1 MCTVTF
7 IPAKDKYYITS
18 NRDEK
23 SLRRQALAPKSYIH
37 NNRTI
42 IYPKDAEAGGSW
54 IAMHDN
60 GNAAVLL
67 NGAFVKHVSLPP
79 YNKSR
84 GLVFLELIAT
94 DMPLRKFLNT
104 DFNNIEPFTLIVFNN
119 GNLYECRWDGSKKYC
134 TQIDAATPNI
144 WSSATLY
151 NETVVKKREQWFAKW
166 LNKNPNP
173 SQQDILHFHQFAGDG
188 DTQNDLR
195 MNRNSIMLTVS
206 VTGLELTKQ
215 KGTMHYV
222 DLKDSKVYRQQLD
235 FISCCEVA

>member
-37 NNRTI
+37 NNRAI
-42 IYPKDAEAGGSW
+42 IYPKDADAGGTW
-54 IAMHDN
+54 VAMQDN

-67 NGAFVKHVSLPP
+67 NGAFVKHLPLPP

-84 GLVFLELIAT
+84 GIIFIELIAAG
-94 DMPLRKFLNT
+94 MPGKKFLT
-104 DFNNIEPFTLIVFNN
+104 IDLNNIEPFTLIVFDDS
-119 GNLYECRWDGSKKYC
+119 NLYECRWDGNKKFWA
-134 TQIDAATPNI
+134 QIDTSTPHI

-151 NETVVKKREQWFAKW
+151 NEAVVKKREQWFAKW
-166 LNKNPNP
+166 LNKNSNP

-188 DTQNDLR
+188 DMQNDLR
-195 MNRNSIMLTVS
+195 MNRDGIMLTVS

-222 DLKDSKVYRQQLD
+222 DLKDSMLYMKELD
-235 FISCCEVA
+235 FIASYEIA